1 MAVTSDDN
9 VPGAPGDDDDDAGET
24 TAATKAPAAGALAP
38 VAVDGGAHEDD
49 RTVRRNVDARLLRAE
64 HAAKVGGRPAP
75 RDARAGAGVRMTSK
89 KATVQGLGMPGL
101 PSRRSQ
107 PPPPLLH
114 EAEEAE
120 DSITATAPGL
130 PPGSAAPSAP
140 SIVPKPSTG
149 VVKIT
154 ELEEE
159 GDETEVRTVITTVAS
174 ATPGRLPR
182 PAPAAGRPPAPTMPD
197 EGPDAIDDSVTA
209 QAPSPVRSPA
219 DEEPKTQPPVLSPVS
234 PRSPAASTVDDYD
247 TDESVTGRAPAVPYD
262 DDDSI
267 TAEGP
272 AVPPTPSKLAPPR
285 IRVLPTLGED
295 EPPDNR
301 TAVMANAPV
310 KPFPLNRT
318 VPMQRSTS
326 AVAASRPDPSSDSGL
341 RIAPNR
347 LDAAEKASVNVL
359 LAGMPPAVHDTN
371 PFAAT
376 TPVFSPLDPASLAP
390 VAPPVGAAPA
400 PTKASSYALIVGV
413 VAGASV
419 AIPLVVYLALKGSAP
434 SIAPETREPATFE
447 HEPVGLV
454 EEPLTKAARTPPP
467 TPSATTTAKPPWW
480 RRR

>member
-9 VPGAPGDDDDDAGET
+9 VPGAPGDDDDAGET
-24 TAATKAPAAGALAP
+24 TAATKAPAAGILVPSP
-38 VAVDGGAHEDD
+38 VADGAHEDD
-49 RTVRRNVDARLLRAE
+49 RTVQRNVDARLLRAE
-64 HAAKVGGRPAP
+64 HAAKIGGTPAP

-114 EAEEAE
+114 EAEEAD
-120 DSITATAPGL
+120 DSITATAPVL
-130 PPGSAAPSAP
+130 SPSASAVSS

-149 VVKIT
+149 VVRIT

-159 GDETEVRTVITTVAS
+159 GDETEVRTVIAAVAS

-182 PAPAAGRPPAPTMPD
+182 PVPAAGRPPAPTMPD

-209 QAPSPVRSPA
+209 QAPAPVRSPA
-219 DEEPKTQPPVLSPVS
+219 DDEPKTQPPVLSPAS
-234 PRSPAASTVDDYD
+234 PARSPAASTVDDYD

-262 DDDSI
+262 DDDSV
-267 TAEGP
+267 TSGGP
-272 AVPPTPSKLAPPR
+272 AVPATPSKLAPPR
-285 IRVLPTLGED
+285 IRVLPTLAED

-318 VPMQRSTS
+318 VPMQGS
-326 AVAASRPDPSSDSGL
+326 AVVAAPGDPSSDSGL
-341 RIAPNR
+341 RIAPNQ

-359 LAGMPPAVHDTN
+359 LAGMPPPVHDTAAY
-371 PFAAT
+371 AAT
-376 TPVFSPLDPASLAP
+376 APVFSPLDPASLAP
-390 VAPPVGAAPA
+390 AAPVPA
-400 PTKASSYALIVGV
+400 KASSYALIVGV

-419 AIPLVVYLALKGSAP
+419 AIPLVVYLALRGSAP
-434 SIAPETREPATFE
+434 VVVPADVREPATFE
-447 HEPVGLV
+447 HEPVGIV
-454 EEPLTKAARTPPP
+454 DEARTKAARTLPPA
-467 TPSATTTAKPPWW
+467 PSTTTTAKPPWW